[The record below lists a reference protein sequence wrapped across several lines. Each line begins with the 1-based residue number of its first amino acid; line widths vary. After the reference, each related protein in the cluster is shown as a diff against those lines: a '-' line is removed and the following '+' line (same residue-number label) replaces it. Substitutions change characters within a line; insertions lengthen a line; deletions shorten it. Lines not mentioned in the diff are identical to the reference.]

1 MSVEAVEERLR
12 LDGPNTLT
20 PPRTIPAW
28 LKFIKI
34 LFMGFS
40 SLLWAGAVLC
50 FVAYGI
56 QCTQTDHPPGDNVS
70 QFTMIVSNVELAG
83 GIQCLHLILDHCVE
97 LCTCCDSVAEAYRCG
112 FYGCPF
118 FPIKCRLFLC

>member
-70 QFTMIVSNVELAG
+70 HLTIILSNVEQTG
-83 GIQCLHLILDHCVE
+83 GIHCLHLTLIHLHV
-97 LCTCCDSVAEAYRCG
+97 G
-112 FYGCPF
+112 
-118 FPIKCRLFLC
+118 